1 MQNLSIS
8 AKLSLLAAC
17 AVLAL
22 LLAGGF
28 ALYQASRLNQQLVS
42 ASDRYGK
49 LTAAVDVARSAQVS
63 FKIQVQEW
71 KNILLRG
78 KDPESFDKYVKGF
91 EKEGK
96 LVAADLLKLKGI
108 AQELGVADRLKVDD
122 VLEVFAKLAPAYLEA
137 LKAYDRSQAD
147 PAGVVDKLVKGI
159 DRAPTERID
168 KLVGEIQ
175 KVAEDIAAEEVAA
188 AQATYSAVRLGLG
201 LFLLGAVAVLA
212 FLAWIIMRSITRP
225 VTQLEQTMATIA
237 ATNDLT
243 RRSELAQ
250 RDEIG
255 KMAEAFNSM
264 ITKMHALV
272 GQVATSAQSVNHTAG
287 DVAKTADILHTT
299 AQEQSQSVASNAAAI
314 EELTVSIATV
324 ADTATDVRQKSSDSV
339 ANSQE
344 GHRKVSELVDEIRSI
359 GATVGQIAR
368 AVEEFVNSTSAIT
381 GMTQEVRDIA
391 DQTNLLALNAAI
403 EAARAGEQG
412 RGFAVVADE
421 VRKLAEK
428 SASSAAEIDGV
439 ARSIIVQTNQ
449 VRTAVDAGLRSVEV
463 SSSLAGEVEGTL
475 KNARDSVEQA
485 GKGVDEIAWSVNEQ
499 KTASTEIAK
508 NMERISQSA
517 EETSES
523 ARHMSDSA
531 GQLRNASETLARAIA
546 DFRT

>member
-1 MQNLSIS
+1 MQNLSVS

-28 ALYQASRLNQQLVS
+28 SLYQASRLNQQLVS
-42 ASDRYGK
+42 ASNRYGK
-49 LTAAVDVARSAQVS
+49 LTAAVDMARSAQVS

-96 LVAADLLKLKGI
+96 QVTVDLLKLKGI
-108 AQELGVADRLKVDD
+108 AQELGVADRLKIDD
-122 VLEVFAKLAPAYLEA
+122 VLEVFAKLAPTYLEA

-147 PAGVVDKLVKGI
+147 PAAVVDKLVKGI

-175 KVAEDIAAEEVAA
+175 KMAEDIAAEEVAA

-212 FLAWIIMRSITRP
+212 FLAWIIIRSITRP
-225 VTQLEQTMATIA
+225 VTQLEQTMAAIA
-237 ATNDLT
+237 TTNDLT
-243 RRSELAQ
+243 HRAALAQ

-255 KMAEAFNSM
+255 KMADAFNSM
-264 ITKMHALV
+264 VAKMHALV
-272 GQVATSAQSVNHTAG
+272 GQVAASAQSVNQTAG
-287 DVAKTADILHTT
+287 EVAKTADILHTT

-339 ANSQE
+339 TNSQE
-344 GHRKVSELVDEIRSI
+344 GHRKVSELVEEIHSI

-368 AVEEFVNSTSAIT
+368 TVEEFVNSTSAIT

-449 VRTAVDAGLRSVEV
+449 VRSAVDAGLRSVEV

-523 ARHMSDSA
+523 ARYMSDSA
-531 GQLRNASETLARAIA
+531 GQLRNASDTLAKAIA